1 MFFIKICQKC
11 YCRHI
16 QALENLYI
24 FRNTNIRI
32 MFLFINRKDELD
44 FLEERYMQHGFDFIV
59 IYGRRRIGKT
69 ELIKN
74 FVKDKLHIYMLCNK
88 AGTSANISRFKQ
100 EVAKFLREPEIASG
114 DLEEIFSYLVPR
126 AKGKLVVV
134 LDEFSYLVEKDDSV
148 PSIFQGV
155 IDEVVKEKNVMLI
168 ICGSSISMMESLLGY
183 KNPLYGRKTG
193 HIKLDFLN
201 FSYFK
206 DFFPL
211 YNIEENIRTYAIL
224 GGVPFYLDK
233 FDPGISALENA
244 KKEILSKKGR
254 LYEEVDFLLRE
265 EMREPDIYK
274 GILSAIAQGNAK
286 VAEIADK
293 TGIKASDMDRY
304 LKILIMLGIIKKEIP
319 VTEKKSKRT
328 LYTIDDNFFD
338 FYSSFF
344 EPYRSDIE
352 LGEMKNLEESLKK
365 NFNAYTGKKFE
376 KLIRK
381 EAIRKISPFPIS
393 KAGRWWGFYRENEM
407 RRELEIDIVAL
418 NEGTKDILFCECK
431 WQDNVNAEKLYEE
444 LKEKAKFVK
453 WNDGN
458 RKEHYAVAAKSFSV
472 RTGHARC
479 VDLKELEKV
488 LT

>member
-1 MFFIKICQKC
+1 
-11 YCRHI
+11 
-16 QALENLYI
+16 
-24 FRNTNIRI
+24 
-32 MFLFINRKDELD
+32 MFLFINRKDEMD
-44 FLEERYMQHGFDFIV
+44 FLEERYNKPGFDFFV

-74 FVKDKLHIYMLCNK
+74 FIKKKPHIYMLCNK
-88 AGTSANISRFKQ
+88 GGTAANVLRFKQ
-100 EVAKFLREPEIASG
+100 EVAKFLHEPVIASENL
-114 DLEEIFSYLVPR
+114 DEIFSYLVPK
-126 AKGKLVVV
+126 AKEKLVVV
-134 LDEFSYLVEKDDSV
+134 LDEFSYLVEKDDSI
-148 PSIFQGV
+148 PSLFQAV
-155 IDEVVKEKNVMLI
+155 IDEVLKEKNVMVI

-193 HIKLDFLN
+193 HIKLDFLK
-201 FSYFK
+201 FRYFK
-206 DFFPL
+206 DFFPR
-211 YNIEENIRTYAIL
+211 NDIEENIRTYAIL

-265 EMREPDIYK
+265 EMREPDVYK

-286 VAEIADK
+286 VAEIASK

-304 LKILIMLGIIKKEIP
+304 LKILMILGIIKKEIP
-319 VTEKKSKRT
+319 VTEKKSKKT
-328 LYTIDDNFFD
+328 LYSIDDNFFD

-352 LGEMKNLEESLKK
+352 IGEMKNLEETLKK

-376 KLIRK
+376 NLVRK
-381 EAIRKISPFPIS
+381 EAIRKISPFSIS
-393 KAGRWWGFYRENEM
+393 RVGRWWGFYRENDE

-418 NEGTKDILFCECK
+418 NEGTGEILFCECK
-431 WQDNVNAEKLYEE
+431 WQDNVDSEKLFKE
-444 LKEKAKFVK
+444 LKEKAKFVN
-453 WNDGN
+453 WNNKN
-458 RKEHYAVAAKSFSV
+458 RKEHYAVVAKSFSV

-479 VDLKELEKV
+479 IDIKELDKV
-488 LT
+488 LA

>member
-1 MFFIKICQKC
+1 MF
-11 YCRHI
+11 R
-16 QALENLYI
+16 
-24 FRNTNIRI
+24 
-32 MFLFINRKDELD
+32 FINRNDEFDL
-44 FLEERYMQHGFDFIV
+44 LEERYNKPGFDFFV

-74 FVKDKLHIYMLCNK
+74 FIKNKPHIYMLCNK
-88 AGTSANISRFKQ
+88 GGTAANILRFKQ
-100 EVAKFLREPEIASG
+100 EVAKFLHEPVIAS
-114 DLEEIFSYLVPR
+114 DNLEEIFSYLVPK
-126 AKGKLVVV
+126 AKEKLVVV

-148 PSIFQGV
+148 SSLFQAV
-155 IDEVVKEKNVMLI
+155 IDEVLKDKNVIFI

-193 HIKLDFLN
+193 HIKLDFLK
-201 FSYFK
+201 FRYFK
-206 DFFPL
+206 DFFPRSD
-211 YNIEENIRTYAIL
+211 IEETIRTYAIL

-265 EMREPDIYK
+265 EMREPDVYK

-286 VAEIADK
+286 VADIANK

-304 LKILIMLGIIKKEIP
+304 LKILMMLGIIKKEIP
-319 VTEKKSKRT
+319 VTEKKSKKT
-328 LYTIDDNFFD
+328 LYTIDDNLFD
-338 FYSSFF
+338 FYSRFF

-352 LGEMKNLEESLKK
+352 LGEMRYLNENLKK
-365 NFNAYTGKKFE
+365 NFNAYTGRKFE
-376 KLIRK
+376 NLIRK

-393 KAGRWWGFYRENEM
+393 RVGRWWGFYRENEQ
-407 RRELEIDIVAL
+407 RKELEIDSVAL
-418 NEGTKDILFCECK
+418 NEETGEILFCECK

-444 LKEKAKFVK
+444 LKEKAKFVN
-453 WNDGN
+453 WNNKN
-458 RKEHYAVAAKSFSV
+458 RKEHYAVVAKSFSV

-479 VDLKELEKV
+479 VDLKELEKIFRG
-488 LT
+488 